1 MLPVWCL
8 LTLSYTYRYTILGIL
23 GNSKTLRNMAIA
35 IAIAIEKVDILQF
48 AKLENT
54 VIGS

>member
-35 IAIAIEKVDILQF
+35 IAIEKVDILQF